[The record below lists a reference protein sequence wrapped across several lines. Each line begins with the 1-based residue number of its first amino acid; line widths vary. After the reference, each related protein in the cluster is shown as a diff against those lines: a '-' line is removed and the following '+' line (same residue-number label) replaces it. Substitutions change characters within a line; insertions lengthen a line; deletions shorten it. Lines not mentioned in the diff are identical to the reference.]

1 MTDLK
6 YITLNLYF
14 DTEID
19 CPSVINAKSKANAV
33 IRELFYI
40 TK

>member
-6 YITLNLYF
+6 YIALNLYF

-19 CPSVINAKSKANAV
+19 CPSVINEKSKANAV

-40 TK
+40 KK